1 MNNHTHN
8 QSPKNTFGQ
17 NRFQAEHTPPQPN
30 WLVSYADMVT
40 ILLTFMILLLSMS
53 TISQNRYDQFVTA
66 MTGRKTGN
74 LAEVQEKI
82 QRVIEVQNLGGEVRT
97 NLDEDGLTIEFSNAL
112 LFESGT
118 AELRENAHE
127 VFSPI
132 ESHLVQDLEPRYGL
146 VIEGYTDD
154 VPITSRRHRSNWE
167 LSTSRAIHVMERL
180 QSAGLD
186 RRRISVQ
193 GFADTRA
200 ATDIDLSNQAQ
211 TQNLSPTQLETER
224 AANRRVIIRI
234 DALNPAILD
243 RIQPNP
249 AQPTPEPAEI
259 KP

>member
-1 MNNHTHN
+1 MSSKSTGD
-8 QSPKNTFGQ
+8 SFGK
-17 NRFQAEHTPPQPN
+17 NRFQAESQPVTAN
-30 WLVSYADMVT
+30 WIVSYADMMT

-53 TISQNRYDQFVTA
+53 TIAQNRYDQFVTA

-82 QRVIEVQNLGGEVRT
+82 ERVIQIKNLGGEVST
-97 NLDEDGLTIEFSNAL
+97 NLNEDGLTIEFSNAL
-112 LFESGT
+112 LFNSGD
-118 AELRENAHE
+118 AELLAAAND
-127 VFSPI
+127 VFTPI
-132 ESHLVQDLEPRYGL
+132 EAHLVHDLEPRYGL

-154 VPITSRRHRSNWE
+154 VPIGSRRYRSNWE

-186 RRRISVQ
+186 PRRMSVQ

-200 ATDIDLSNQAQ
+200 ATEIDLHNKAEL
-211 TQNLSPTQLETER
+211 TKLSPAQLEATR

-234 DALNPAILD
+234 DALDPTIIE
-243 RIQPNP
+243 RIQPP
-249 AQPTPEPAEI
+249 SEPTTESATEPAES

>member
-1 MNNHTHN
+1 MSEH
-8 QSPKNTFGQ
+8 SFGES
-17 NRFQAEHTPPQPN
+17 RFEAESKPVTAN
-30 WLVSYADMVT
+30 WIVSYADMMT

-53 TISQNRYDQFVTA
+53 TIAQNRYDQFVTA

-82 QRVIEVQNLGGEVRT
+82 ERVIEVKNLGGEVST

-112 LFESGT
+112 LFNSGDS
-118 AELRENAHE
+118 ELLAAAND
-127 VFSPI
+127 VFTPI
-132 ESHLVQDLEPRYGL
+132 ETHLVNDLETRYGL

-154 VPITSRRHRSNWE
+154 VPIGSRRYRSNWE

-186 RRRISVQ
+186 PRRMSVQ

-200 ATDIDLSNQAQ
+200 ANEIDLHNTEQLA
-211 TQNLSPTQLETER
+211 TLSPTELEAAR

-234 DALNPAILD
+234 DALDPDIIE
-243 RIQPNP
+243 RIQPVSQPTNP
-249 AQPTPEPAEI
+249 AEPAAEPDEI
-259 KP
+259 TP